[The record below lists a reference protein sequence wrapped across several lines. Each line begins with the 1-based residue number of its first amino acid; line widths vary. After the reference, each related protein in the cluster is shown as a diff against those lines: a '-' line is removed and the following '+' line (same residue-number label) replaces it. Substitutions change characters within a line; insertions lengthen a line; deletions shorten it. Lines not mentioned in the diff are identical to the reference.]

1 MGVLQTS
8 PTFTIVDFSP
18 HDDTMNLDCYT
29 QYEPL
34 TSKARF
40 WGNFVSALKGSNDLY
55 ASPIPH
61 VRTYYPSIV
70 EALPQGEL
78 KLKHEFGKLED
89 LMWRNRRGP
98 SRPPTP
104 VLPEANDRIH
114 TVGYNYCPVHTE
126 IYGSYRNRDRRA
138 YY

>member
-1 MGVLQTS
+1 MGSHLQDLR
-8 PTFTIVDFSP
+8 PLDQNN
-18 HDDTMNLDCYT
+18 DTMNLDCYT
-29 QYEPL
+29 QHIPL

-40 WGNFVSALKGSNDLY
+40 WSNFVSALKGSNDLY

-70 EALPQGEL
+70 EALPTGDM
-78 KLKHEFGKLED
+78 KLED
-89 LMWRNRRGP
+89 LMWRGRRGT
-98 SRPPTP
+98 SLPPTP

-114 TVGYNYCPVHTE
+114 TLGYNYCPVHTE
-126 IYGSYRNRDRRA
+126 IYGSYRNRDRRL